1 MKAMIL
7 AVEVIE
13 MVQGSAARPHSKASR
28 EGDLKR
34 SVHHSGH
41 HCPPSCFRPDNR
53 SPVPASYAK
62 CGKAPEAEGDRASE
76 EDMVAHA
83 DDGDGHDHEQAA
95 KPQRSREEAG
105 LAPIEL
111 PAEEAL
117 REEGQEE
124 GCSAYDADFGEH
136 IEIHVVRME
145 DEDVLILN
153 KEVVVGIGQIIAPPP
168 HAEKRVLFDHGDG
181 ALPQG
186 KAQADRGVLAG
197 EKGQKTLDHLSVV
210 EEENKRDEEEKK
222 AESLVIEEGEP

>member
-13 MVQGSAARPHSKASR
+13 MVQGAPQSLTRRLPAKVIREDRCLASGIAAPFTLS
-28 EGDLKR
+28 
-34 SVHHSGH
+34 
-41 HCPPSCFRPDNR
+41 PNNR
-53 SPVPASYAK
+53 SPIPASYAK
-62 CGKAPEAEGDRASE
+62 CRKAPEAEGDRASE
-76 EDMVAHA
+76 EDMVAHT

-95 KPQRSREEAG
+95 KPQCSREEAG
-105 LAPIEL
+105 LPPIEL

-117 REEGQEE
+117 GEEGQKE

-136 IEIHVVRME
+136 IEIHIVRME

-153 KEVVVGIGQIIAPPP
+153 EEIVVGIGQIIAPPP
-168 HAEKRVLFDHGDG
+168 HAQKRVLFNHGDG

-186 KAQADRGVLAG
+186 KSQADRGVFAG
-197 EKGQKTLDHLSVV
+197 EEGQETLDHLSVV
-210 EEENKRDEEEKK
+210 EEENERDEEEKK

>member
-1 MKAMIL
+1 
-7 AVEVIE
+7 
-13 MVQGSAARPHSKASR
+13 MVQGAPPGRTRRLPAKVICEDRRIASGIAAPFTLS
-28 EGDLKR
+28 
-34 SVHHSGH
+34 
-41 HCPPSCFRPDNR
+41 PDNR

-83 DDGDGHDHEQAA
+83 DDSDGHDHEQAA
-95 KPQRSREEAG
+95 KPHRSREEAG

-117 REEGQEE
+117 GEEGQKE

-153 KEVVVGIGQIIAPPP
+153 KKVVVGIGQIIAPPP

-197 EKGQKTLDHLSVV
+197 EEGQETLNHLSMV
-210 EEENKRDEEEKK
+210 EEENKGDEEEKK
-222 AESLVIEEGEP
+222 AESLVIEKSES

>member
-13 MVQGSAARPHSKASR
+13 MVQGVPQGLTRRLPAKVIREDRLIALGIAAPFTLS
-28 EGDLKR
+28 
-34 SVHHSGH
+34 
-41 HCPPSCFRPDNR
+41 PDNL
-53 SPVPASYAK
+53 SLVPASYAK

-83 DDGDGHDHEQAA
+83 DDSDGHDHEQAA
-95 KPQRSREEAG
+95 KPHRSREEAG
-105 LAPIEL
+105 LPPVEL

-117 REEGQEE
+117 GEESQKK

-145 DEDVLILN
+145 DEDLLILN
-153 KEVVVGIGQIIAPPP
+153 EEVGVGIGQIIAPPP

-186 KAQADRGVLAG
+186 KSQADRGVFAG
-197 EKGQKTLDHLSVV
+197 EEGQETLDHLSVV

-222 AESLVIEEGEP
+222 TESLVIEEGEP

>member
-1 MKAMIL
+1 MICEDRCI
-7 AVEVIE
+7 AFGI
-13 MVQGSAARPHSKASR
+13 AAPFTLS
-28 EGDLKR
+28 
-34 SVHHSGH
+34 
-41 HCPPSCFRPDNR
+41 PDHR

-76 EDMVAHA
+76 KDMVAHA
-83 DDGDGHDHEQAA
+83 EDGDGHDHEQTA

-105 LAPIEL
+105 LAPVEL

-117 REEGQEE
+117 GEEGQKE

-153 KEVVVGIGQIIAPPP
+153 EEVVVGIGQIIAPPP
-168 HAEKRVLFDHGDG
+168 HTEKWVLFDHGDG

-186 KAQADRGVLAG
+186 KSQADRGVFAG
-197 EKGQKTLDHLSVV
+197 EEGQKTLDHLSVV

-222 AESLVIEEGEP
+222 AESLVIEESES

>member
-7 AVEVIE
+7 AVQVIE
-13 MVQGSAARPHSKASR
+13 MVQGVPPGRTRRLPAKVICEDRCNAFGIAAPFTLS
-28 EGDLKR
+28 
-34 SVHHSGH
+34 
-41 HCPPSCFRPDNR
+41 PDNR
-53 SPVPASYAK
+53 SPVPASHTK
-62 CGKAPEAEGDRASE
+62 CGKAPETEGDRASE
-76 EDMVAHA
+76 KDMVAHA
-83 DDGDGHDHEQAA
+83 EDGDGHDHEQAA
-95 KPQRSREEAG
+95 KPHRSREEAG

-117 REEGQEE
+117 GEEGQKE

-181 ALPQG
+181 ALP
-186 KAQADRGVLAG
+186 
-197 EKGQKTLDHLSVV
+197 
-210 EEENKRDEEEKK
+210 
-222 AESLVIEEGEP
+222 

>member
-7 AVEVIE
+7 AVQVIE
-13 MVQGSAARPHSKASR
+13 MVQGVPQGLTRRLPAKVIREDRLIALGIAAPFTLS
-28 EGDLKR
+28 
-34 SVHHSGH
+34 
-41 HCPPSCFRPDNR
+41 PDNR
-53 SPVPASYAK
+53 SLVPASYAK

-95 KPQRSREEAG
+95 KPHRSREEAG
-105 LAPIEL
+105 LPPIEL

-117 REEGQEE
+117 GEEGQKE

-136 IEIHVVRME
+136 IEIHIVRME

-153 KEVVVGIGQIIAPPP
+153 EEIVVGIGQIIASPP

-186 KAQADRGVLAG
+186 KAQAGRGVFAG
-197 EKGQKTLDHLSVV
+197 EEGQKTLDHLSVV
-210 EEENKRDEEEKK
+210 EEKNERDEEEKK
-222 AESLVIEEGEP
+222 AESLVIEEGES

>member
-13 MVQGSAARPHSKASR
+13 MVQGAPPGRTRKLPAKVICEDRRIASGIAAPFTLS
-28 EGDLKR
+28 
-34 SVHHSGH
+34 
-41 HCPPSCFRPDNR
+41 PDNR

-95 KPQRSREEAG
+95 KPHRSREEAG
-105 LAPIEL
+105 LASVEL

-117 REEGQEE
+117 GEEGQKE

-145 DEDVLILN
+145 DKDVLILN
-153 KEVVVGIGQIIAPPP
+153 EEIVVGIGQIIAPPP

-181 ALPQG
+181 ALP
-186 KAQADRGVLAG
+186 
-197 EKGQKTLDHLSVV
+197 
-210 EEENKRDEEEKK
+210 
-222 AESLVIEEGEP
+222 

>member
-1 MKAMIL
+1 
-7 AVEVIE
+7 
-13 MVQGSAARPHSKASR
+13 MVQGVPQGLTRRLPAKVICEDRCLAS
-28 EGDLKR
+28 GIATPFTL
-34 SVHHSGH
+34 S
-41 HCPPSCFRPDNR
+41 PDNR
-53 SPVPASYAK
+53 SPIPASYAK

-76 EDMVAHA
+76 KDMVAHA

-95 KPQRSREEAG
+95 KPHRSREEAG
-105 LAPIEL
+105 LAPVEL

-117 REEGQEE
+117 GEEGQKE

-136 IEIHVVRME
+136 IEIHIVRME

-153 KEVVVGIGQIIAPPP
+153 EEVVVGIGQIIAPPP

-186 KAQADRGVLAG
+186 KAQADRGVFAG

-210 EEENKRDEEEKK
+210 EEENERDEEEKK